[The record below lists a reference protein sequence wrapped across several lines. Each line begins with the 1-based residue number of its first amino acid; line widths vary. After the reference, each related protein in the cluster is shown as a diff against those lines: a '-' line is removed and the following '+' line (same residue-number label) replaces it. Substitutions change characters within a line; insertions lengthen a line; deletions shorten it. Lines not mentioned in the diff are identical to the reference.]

1 MTDIVKD
8 FPGVRA
14 LKGVQLKVRP
24 GTVHTLMGENGAGKS
39 TLMKCLIGI
48 HPPTSGKIVFD
59 GKEIRFKTT
68 LEALNSGISMI
79 HQELSP
85 VPERSVS
92 ENLWLGRAPRK
103 GLIIDHKKMRQ
114 DSIDLFQRLHLDVD
128 PDEKMG
134 NLTVAKMQMVE
145 IAKAVSYDSK
155 IVIMDEPTSSLT
167 ETEVEHLFRIIEDLK
182 KKNVA
187 IIYISHKMD
196 EIFRISDDIT
206 VYRDGEYIASDRAEN
221 LNVDKLIQ
229 LMVGREVSNM
239 FPKVDCPIGDTI
251 LKVENLSAGH
261 AVKNVSFEL
270 HRGEILGMA
279 GLVGAG
285 RTETAEAIFGMRHIT
300 GGKIYKDGEE
310 LHIKSPEHAIA
321 HKIAL
326 LTEDRHPH
334 QEPFRRQSAEGSGR
348 PLAADRSGHPDRR
361 RADPRYRR
369 RRQGRNPLADHQAG
383 RRRQGD
389 HHDLE
394 RAARSYGYVR
404 PHRGHA

>member
-1 MTDIVKD
+1 
-8 FPGVRA
+8 
-14 LKGVQLKVRP
+14 
-24 GTVHTLMGENGAGKS
+24 
-39 TLMKCLIGI
+39 
-48 HPPTSGKIVFD
+48 
-59 GKEIRFKTT
+59 
-68 LEALNSGISMI
+68 
-79 HQELSP
+79 
-85 VPERSVS
+85 
-92 ENLWLGRAPRK
+92 
-103 GLIIDHKKMRQ
+103 
-114 DSIDLFQRLHLDVD
+114 
-128 PDEKMG
+128 
-134 NLTVAKMQMVE
+134 MQMVE

-326 LTEDRHPH
+326 LTEDRRGNGIVGMLSIKDNTVLASLKNYGFPLNHKKMREDTEEYVRKLQYQNTDDRHPH

-394 RAARSYGYVR
+394 RAAEVMGMSDRIVVMHEGTMTAIVDRKDFSSELILKYATSEVPYQ
-404 PHRGHA
+404 PAADEQ